1 VANNTYNNDKSLTQV
16 LQEIKND
23 LSEFATTRYEMLLA
37 EVKDKVRMFK
47 LSLPMLGAA
56 ALMALG
62 AFFAFT
68 YAIVAVIAESM
79 DSKYAWFFGA
89 LIVTVVYAV
98 VGSIL
103 GYLGYRELTAESL
116 APNRT
121 MEVLKQD
128 QRWIKDEARAA

>member
-1 VANNTYNNDKSLTQV
+1 MANHTYNNEKTLTQV

-23 LSEFATTRYEMLLA
+23 LSAFATTRYEMLMA
-37 EVKDKVRMFK
+37 EVKEKVHMFK
-47 LSLPMLGAA
+47 VSLPMLGAA
-56 ALMALG
+56 ALMGLG
-62 AFFAFT
+62 AFFALT

-89 LIVTVVYAV
+89 LIVTVVYGIVA
-98 VGSIL
+98 GIL

>member
-1 VANNTYNNDKSLTQV
+1 VANNTYNNEKSLTQV

-37 EVKDKVRMFK
+37 EVKEKVRMFK
-47 LSLPMLGAA
+47 VSLPMLGAA
-56 ALMALG
+56 AVIGLG
-62 AFFAFT
+62 AFFGFTFAF
-68 YAIVAVIAESM
+68 IAVIAETIS
-79 DSKYAWFFGA
+79 SNYAWFFGA
-89 LIVTVVYAV
+89 LIVTVVYAI
-98 VGSIL
+98 VGGIL